1 MKYSSLSLIGFK
13 SVAVGSYEAGDLKQF
28 ITSEL
33 RRSNLAPMT
42 FGNNC
47 IVTGNTL
54 SGVEDVD
61 GIRRVVLESTDT
73 FRISIRDALLTS
85 WTPIHVAAGMCI
97 RLEHGGYIRA
107 GFEKK
112 GGGFDTHDMMIPAN
126 QDNYLEVHYLGPRT
140 NPRTVTIYLNGVIKK
155 SMTMETTMAAGFFL
169 GLWSASGNPV
179 GKAYV
184 SDIYISTND
193 NNSGKDDIPLLGP
206 IIVDEG
212 TVAITEANNWMTSD
226 NIKPSIDEL
235 NRVINNEVFPSD
247 EFKTTSIVSGGYKDT
262 LTASLVAPGDTSYLG
277 ACVNIN
283 LSRED
288 AVGSAVISFKGGDN
302 TGTVMTPVNR
312 HESTHTNVSVT
323 ILQSDGEV
331 TSDIINSS
339 VLTITAAEPQ
349 S

>member
-13 SVAVGSYEAGDLKQF
+13 SVAVGSYQAEDLKRF

-42 FGNNC
+42 VGNNC

-54 SGVEDVD
+54 SGIEDVD

-73 FRISIRDALLTS
+73 FRITILDVLLTS
-85 WTPIHVAAGMCI
+85 WRPIHVAAGMCV
-97 RLEHGGYIRA
+97 RLEHGGYIKA

-112 GGGFDTHDMMIPAN
+112 NGGYDIHNILIPAN
-126 QDNYLEVHYLGPRT
+126 QDNYLEVHYRGPRT
-140 NPRTVTIYLNGVIKK
+140 NPKTVTIYLNGVINK
-155 SMTMETTMAAGFFL
+155 SMTMEATTAAGFFL
-169 GLWSASGNPV
+169 GLLNSGNPV

-193 NNSGKDDIPLLGP
+193 NNSGDDDIPLLGP

-212 TVAITEANNWMTSD
+212 TIAITEANNWMTGD
-226 NIKPSIDEL
+226 NIKPALITL
-235 NRVINNEVFPSD
+235 NRVINNEVVPSD

-262 LTASLVAPGDTSYLG
+262 LTASLVAPDDASYLG

-288 AVGSAVISFKGGDN
+288 AVGSAIISFKEGVN
-302 TGTVMTPVNR
+302 TETVTTPVNR

-323 ILQSDGEV
+323 ISQSDGEV

-339 VLTITAAEPQ
+339 VLTITAAEPK

>member
-1 MKYSSLSLIGFK
+1 MKYNSLSLIGFK
-13 SVAVGSYEAGDLKQF
+13 SVAVGSYQAGDLKQF

-33 RRSNLAPMT
+33 RRSNLTPMT

-47 IVTGNTL
+47 IVTGDTL
-54 SGVEDVD
+54 SGIEDVD

-73 FRISIRDALLTS
+73 FRIAIRDASLAS

-97 RLEHGGYIRA
+97 RLEHGGRIRA

-112 GGGFDTHDMMIPAN
+112 NGGYDIHDMSIPAN

-140 NPRTVTIYLNGVIKK
+140 NPRTVTIYLNGVINK
-155 SMTMETTMAAGFFL
+155 SMTMEATTAAGFFL
-169 GLWSASGNPV
+169 GLWSATGNPV

-193 NNSGKDDIPLLGP
+193 NNSGDDDIPLLGP

-212 TVAITEANNWMTSD
+212 TIAITEANNWMTGD
-226 NIKPSIDEL
+226 NIKPALVTL
-235 NRVINNEVFPSD
+235 NRVINNEVVPSD

-262 LTASLVAPGDTSYLG
+262 LTASLVAPDGTSYLG
-277 ACVNIN
+277 VCVNIN

-288 AVGSAVISFKGGDN
+288 AVGSAIISFKEGDN
-302 TGTVMTPVNR
+302 TETVTTPVNG

-323 ILQSDGEV
+323 ILQSAGEV